1 MAAFGPIIRG
11 MDKDNS
17 KDNSYDK
24 SLRHLQIE
32 LVKLQR
38 HVIARGRKVLV
49 ILEGR
54 DAAGKDGTIKR
65 ITEHLSPRDIRV
77 VALSKPS
84 DTESTQWYFQRYAQ
98 HLPAAGEIVL
108 FNRSWYNRAGVEHVM
123 GFCSTHQYHE
133 FLRAAPMFEAMLA
146 EAGITVIKYYL
157 DIGRAEQKQRLAE
170 RREDPLTQ
178 WKISPIDAQALKH
191 FDDYTKARN
200 AMLLATDSAAAPWIV
215 VRADDKKATRL
226 AIIADLIT
234 RVDYE
239 NAIPHETF
247 GDILCRFDETCLT
260 NGMLAS

>member
-1 MAAFGPIIRG
+1 MG
-11 MDKDNS
+11 

-38 HVIARGRKVLV
+38 HVIARGRKILI

-54 DAAGKDGTIKR
+54 DSAGKDGTIRR

-77 VALSKPS
+77 VALPKPS
-84 DTESTQWYFQRYAQ
+84 DTEATQWYFQRYTP

-123 GFCSTHQYHE
+123 GFCTAQQYHE
-133 FLRAAPMFEAMLA
+133 FLRTAPVFESMLA
-146 EAGITVIKYYL
+146 EAGITLIKYYL
-157 DIGRAEQKQRLAE
+157 DISRAEQKERLQE
-170 RREDPLTQ
+170 RREDPLKQ
-178 WKISPIDAQALKH
+178 WKTSPIDAQALKH

-200 AMLLATDSAAAPWIV
+200 AMLLATDSAATPWIV
-215 VRADDKKATRL
+215 VRADDKKAARL

-239 NAIPHETF
+239 DAVSHETF
-247 GDILCRFDETCLT
+247 SDILCRFDETCLT
-260 NGMLAS
+260 NGILAS